1 MNIAGPHLDA
11 ELFAGHGRKKLS
23 MNLTTH
29 AFQPEVQTTKQKSRS
44 RDSNPQ
50 AQNTEAVMLTIRLP
64 CCCRF
69 DYVTETNNCFI
80 LTTGAIPIKPAT
92 SRSKSRDHKSTNYTF
107 MDCRPNISF
116 GGGRLYNLVK
126 GGFWCGVCM
135 FKPHAC
141 SLGSVVCWGF
151 PMGIPDGNCFHF
163 AVDSSDNIMQTNLWV
178 ELADI
183 TCKRKF
189 RIAFLP
195 MKCACCT
202 SPRL

>member
-1 MNIAGPHLDA
+1 MTWVLEPNRETSDFILYYKLTFPLVNLHTAMNIAGPHLDA

-92 SRSKSRDHKSTNYTF
+92 SRSKSQDHKSTNYTF
-107 MDCRPNISF
+107 MDCRPNIRF

-151 PMGIPDGNCFHF
+151 PMGI
-163 AVDSSDNIMQTNLWV
+163 
-178 ELADI
+178 
-183 TCKRKF
+183 
-189 RIAFLP
+189 AFILP
-195 MKCACCT
+195 LIVLT
-202 SPRL
+202 T